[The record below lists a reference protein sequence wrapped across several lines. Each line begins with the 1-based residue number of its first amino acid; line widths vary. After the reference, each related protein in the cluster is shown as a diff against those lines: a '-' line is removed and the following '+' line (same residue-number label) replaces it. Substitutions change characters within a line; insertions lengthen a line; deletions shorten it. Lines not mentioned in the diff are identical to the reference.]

1 MRKKKLTRHVGV
13 LFTDETYDLLVKVTD
28 KKEVSLSEF
37 IREIVEEK
45 LSISAANLKKLKQE
59 ES

>member
-1 MRKKKLTRHVGV
+1 MRKKKLTKHVGV

-37 IREIVEEK
+37 IREIIEYELWQIEEGR
-45 LSISAANLKKLKQE
+45 IE
-59 ES
+59 